1 MSTRKITL
9 IIYLL
14 TIHISAHFKPAHPKR
29 YLKCL
34 TPNTSKKCREI
45 RLSGLSATAANVVD
59 KSLKSCR
66 QLRSGS
72 RISQVQY
79 LPFRRFWSG
88 VKPPQAFDPTMF
100 NLATEVQQARQMLG
114 NSLAF
119 QNYLAAIGTNA
130 SQSTAEFTVP
140 LLQQREV

>member
-1 MSTRKITL
+1 MPRNQAEWT
-9 IIYLL
+9 
-14 TIHISAHFKPAHPKR
+14 
-29 YLKCL
+29 
-34 TPNTSKKCREI
+34 TSV
-45 RLSGLSATAANVVD
+45 TAANVVD

-79 LPFRRFWSG
+79 ILFRTIWPG
-88 VKPPQAFDPTMF
+88 VKPPQAFNPTMF

-114 NSLAF
+114 NFLAF
-119 QNYLAAIGTNA
+119 QNYLAAIGTNT
-130 SQSTAEFTVP
+130 SQSIAEFTVP